1 MAWLLLLGAG
11 LFEVGFT
18 TCMRYTDGFRNIG
31 WNVAFFVCAAISFS
45 LLESAA
51 RTIPL
56 GTAYAVWVGIG
67 AVGTLLVGVA
77 LQEEALSTVR
87 LLLILGL
94 VACVVGLKLTGGH

>member
-1 MAWLLLLGAG
+1 MAWLILLLAG

-18 TCMRYTDGFRNIG
+18 TCMRYNDGFRHLG
-31 WNVAFFVCAAISFS
+31 WNAGFLICAMLSFA
-45 LLESAA
+45 LLEQAS

-77 LQEEALSTVR
+77 LGDETLSMVR
-87 LLLILGL
+87 FLLIAGL
-94 VACVVGLKLTGGH
+94 VGCVIGLKLAH